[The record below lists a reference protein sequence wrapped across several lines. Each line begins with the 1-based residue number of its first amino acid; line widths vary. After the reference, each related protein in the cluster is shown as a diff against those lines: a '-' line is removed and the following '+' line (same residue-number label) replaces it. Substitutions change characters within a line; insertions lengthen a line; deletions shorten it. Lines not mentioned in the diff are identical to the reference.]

1 MSILFQIN
9 HPSISND
16 DYCAMNHNQQL
27 QDRNNTISQLFAN
40 PVRLL
45 APMEGLTDPLMRQ
58 ILTQIATD
66 LGRPYDWSVSEFIR
80 VTQHVLPA
88 HVFYKYVPELH
99 HDAKTASSTPIHV
112 QLLGS
117 EAQLMAENA
126 AYACELGA
134 PAIDINFGCPAK
146 TVNSHRGGSVLLDEP
161 EIMYEIISAVRC
173 AVPAHIPV
181 SAKIRLGYTDTS
193 RMDDIRGAIA
203 SSGADWLTIHART
216 KTQGYK
222 PPAYWDKIQSFNS
235 LSIPVIANGEIWTTE
250 QAQNCMAQA
259 GTRHLMLGRGAVTR
273 PDLIARLDNDV
284 VRVDTEVS
292 TDTTLL
298 WQDLI
303 AHQIKFLEGAAKSDV
318 VLVGRY
324 KQWLGMLTKGYS
336 EAQTV
341 WDGIK
346 REKNKAAIISALQAS
361 VR

>member
-1 MSILFQIN
+1 
-9 HPSISND
+9 
-16 DYCAMNHNQQL
+16 MNNNQQL
-27 QDRNNTISQLFAN
+27 QMRKTTIQQLFAN

-58 ILTQIATD
+58 ILTQIAAD

-88 HVFYKYVPELH
+88 HVFYKYVPELRH
-99 HDAKTASSTPIHV
+99 NAKTTSGTPIHI

-117 EAQLMAENA
+117 EAYLMAENA
-126 AYACELGA
+126 AYVCELGA

-161 EIMYEIISAVRC
+161 EVMYEIISAVRQ

-193 RMDDIRGAIA
+193 RMDDIRSAIA
-203 SSGADWLTIHART
+203 TSGADWLTIHART

-222 PPAYWDKIQSFNS
+222 PPAYWDKIQSFNT
-235 LSIPVIANGEIWTTE
+235 LDMPVIANGEIWNSE
-250 QAQNCMAQA
+250 HAQNCMMQS
-259 GTRHLMLGRGAVTR
+259 GTTHLMLGRGAVTR
-273 PDLIARLDNDV
+273 PDLIAQL
-284 VRVDTEVS
+284 DTES
-292 TDTTLL
+292 SQNQKNLENTALL
-298 WQDLI
+298 SWQDLI

-324 KQWLGMLTKGYS
+324 KQWLAMLTKGYS
-336 EAQTV
+336 EAKIL
-341 WDGIK
+341 WDSIK
-346 REKNKAAIISALQAS
+346 REKNKAAIISALQLS
-361 VR
+361 ER

>member
-1 MSILFQIN
+1 
-9 HPSISND
+9 
-16 DYCAMNHNQQL
+16 MNTDQPCQV
-27 QDRNNTISQLFAN
+27 RKNTVSQLFAN

-58 ILTQIATD
+58 ILTQIASD

-80 VTQHVLPA
+80 ITQHVLPA

-99 HDAKTASSTPIHV
+99 HDAKTSSGTPIHV

-126 AYACELGA
+126 AYAAELGA

-161 EIMYEIISAVRC
+161 ETMYQIISAVRG
-173 AVPAHIPV
+173 AVPDHLPV

-193 RMDDIRGAIA
+193 RMDDIRGAIE

-222 PPAYWDKIQSFNS
+222 PPAYWDKIQNFNT
-235 LSIPVIANGEIWTTE
+235 LSIPVIANGEIWNVE
-250 QAQNCMAQA
+250 QAQNCMEQA
-259 GTRHLMLGRGAVTR
+259 ATQHLMLGRGAVTR
-273 PDLIARLDNDV
+273 PDLVAQVDNNAENLDN
-284 VRVDTEVS
+284 TA
-292 TDTTLL
+292 TLL

-324 KQWLGMLTKGYS
+324 KQWLGMLTKGFS
-336 EAQTV
+336 EAQTL
-341 WDGIK
+341 WEEIK
-346 REKNKAAIISALQAS
+346 REKNRTVIINALQAS

>member
-1 MSILFQIN
+1 MNLQQPDILSRSLSQ
-9 HPSISND
+9 
-16 DYCAMNHNQQL
+16 AMQQR
-27 QDRNNTISQLFAN
+27 QATISQLFAS

-99 HDAKTASSTPIHV
+99 HDAKTAAGTPIHI

-146 TVNSHRGGSVLLDEP
+146 TVNNHRGGSVLLDEP
-161 EIMYEIISAVRC
+161 EVMYDIISAVRQ

-193 RMDDIRGAIA
+193 KMDDIRSAIA
-203 SSGADWLTIHART
+203 TSGADWLTIHART

-222 PPAYWDKIQSFNS
+222 PPAYWDKIQSFNT
-235 LSIPVIANGEIWTTE
+235 LDIPVIANGEIWNAE
-250 QAQNCMAQA
+250 HAQNCMTQSR
-259 GTRHLMLGRGAVTR
+259 TTHLMLGRGAVTR
-273 PDLIARLDNDV
+273 PDLIAQIDREHSQVLNN
-284 VRVDTEVS
+284 T
-292 TDTTLL
+292 TTLV

-324 KQWLGMLTKGYS
+324 KQWLAMLTKGYS
-336 EAQTV
+336 EAKIL
-341 WDGIK
+341 WDSIK
-346 REKNKAAIISALQAS
+346 REKSKAAIISALQLS
-361 VR
+361 ER

>member
-1 MSILFQIN
+1 MNSLQP
-9 HPSISND
+9 PSTLSP
-16 DYCAMNHNQQL
+16 QL
-27 QDRNNTISQLFAN
+27 RQTTIEQLFAN

-58 ILTQIATD
+58 ILTQIAKD

-80 VTQHVLPA
+80 VTQTILPA

-99 HDAKTASSTPIHV
+99 HDAKTVCGTPIHI

-117 EAQLMAENA
+117 DAQLMAENA

-161 EIMYEIISAVRC
+161 EVMFRIISAARQ
-173 AVPAHIPV
+173 AVPADIPV

-193 RMDDIRGAIA
+193 RMDDIRSAIND
-203 SSGADWLTIHART
+203 SGADWLTIHART

-222 PPAYWDKIQSFNS
+222 PPAYWDKIQNFHA
-235 LSIPVIANGEIWTTE
+235 LDIPVIANGEIWNRE
-250 QAQNCMAQA
+250 QAQNCILQS
-259 GTRHLMLGRGAVTR
+259 GTTHLMLGRGAVTR
-273 PDLIARLDNDV
+273 PDLVAQIDKDHSQSVNEKA
-284 VRVDTEVS
+284 
-292 TDTTLL
+292 TLS

-303 AHQIKFLEGAAKSDV
+303 AHQVKFLEGAAKNDI

-324 KQWLGMLTKGYS
+324 KQWLGMLTKGYD
-336 EAQTV
+336 EAQV
-341 WDGIK
+341 LWDSIK
-346 REKNKAAIISALQAS
+346 REKNKAAIITALHMSRA
-361 VR
+361 

>member
-1 MSILFQIN
+1 MSASKNLFQ
-9 HPSISND
+9 
-16 DYCAMNHNQQL
+16 
-27 QDRNNTISQLFAN
+27 N

-58 ILTQIATD
+58 ILTQIASD

-99 HDAKTASSTPIHV
+99 HGSKTASGTPIHV

-161 EIMYEIISAVRC
+161 EVMYDIISAVRK
-173 AVPAHIPV
+173 AVPSHIPV

-193 RMDDIRGAIA
+193 RMDDIRGAID

-235 LSIPVIANGEIWTTE
+235 LSIPIIANGEIWNVE

-259 GTRHLMLGRGAVTR
+259 GTKHLMLGRGAVTR
-273 PDLIARLDNDV
+273 PDLVAQVDNH
-284 VRVDTEVS
+284 TEHNADS
-292 TDTTLL
+292 LENTATLL

-303 AHQIKFLEGAAKSDV
+303 GHQIKFLEGEAKSDV

-336 EAQTV
+336 EAQIL
-341 WDGIK
+341 WDSIK
-346 REKNKAAIISALQAS
+346 REKNRAAIITALQAS
-361 VR
+361 MR

>member
-1 MSILFQIN
+1 MSF
-9 HPSISND
+9 SNKF
-16 DYCAMNHNQQL
+16 
-27 QDRNNTISQLFAN
+27 FAS

-58 ILTQIATD
+58 ILTQIAGD

-99 HDAKTASSTPIHV
+99 NDAKTTSGTPIHI

-126 AYACELGA
+126 AFACTLGA

-161 EIMYEIISAVRC
+161 EVMYEIISAVRR
-173 AVPAHIPV
+173 AVPSNIPV

-193 RMDDIRGAIA
+193 RMDDIKAAIA
-203 SSGADWLTIHART
+203 ASGADWLTIHART

-222 PPAYWDKIQSFNS
+222 PPAYWDKIQSFNN
-235 LSIPVIANGEIWTTE
+235 LTIPVIANGEIWTSE
-250 QAQNCMAQA
+250 QALNCIQQS

-273 PDLIARLDNDV
+273 PDLLAQVEKLNGNPV
-284 VRVDTEVS
+284 VKDAELS
-292 TDTTLL
+292 WQMLL
-298 WQDLI
+298 N
-303 AHQIKFLEGAAKSDV
+303 HQIRFLQGAAKNDV

-324 KQWLGMLTKGYS
+324 KQWLGMLSKGYS
-336 EAQTV
+336 EALPLWTL
-341 WDGIK
+341 IK
-346 REKNKAAIISALQAS
+346 RERNKAAIIETLKNSLQQ
-361 VR
+361 

>member
-1 MSILFQIN
+1 
-9 HPSISND
+9 
-16 DYCAMNHNQQL
+16 MNNSQQL
-27 QDRNNTISQLFAN
+27 QIRQKTIQNLFAN

-58 ILTQIATD
+58 ILTQIASD

-88 HVFYKYVPELH
+88 HVFYKYVPELR
-99 HDAKTASSTPIHV
+99 HDAKTACGTPIHI

-126 AYACELGA
+126 AYAAELGA

-161 EIMYEIISAVRC
+161 ETMYQIISAVRQ
-173 AVPAHIPV
+173 AVPADIPV

-193 RMDDIRGAIA
+193 RMDDIKAAIND
-203 SSGADWLTIHART
+203 SGADWLTIHART

-222 PPAYWDKIQSFNS
+222 PPAYWDKIQSFNA
-235 LSIPVIANGEIWTTE
+235 LDIPVIANGEIWNAE
-250 QAQNCMAQA
+250 HAQNCMVQA
-259 GTRHLMLGRGAVTR
+259 GTEHLMLGRGAVTR
-273 PDLIARLDNDV
+273 PDLIAQ
-284 VRVDTEVS
+284 VDRELSQTLNNE
-292 TDTTLL
+292 TILL

-303 AHQIKFLEGAAKSDV
+303 AHQIKFLQGTAKSDI

-324 KQWLGMLTKGYS
+324 KQWLAMLTKGYS
-336 EAQTV
+336 EAKIL
-341 WDGIK
+341 WDSIK
-346 REKNKAAIISALQAS
+346 REKNKAAIISALQMSAQ
-361 VR
+361 

>member
-1 MSILFQIN
+1 MN
-9 HPSISND
+9 ND
-16 DYCAMNHNQQL
+16 TQQTQL
-27 QDRNNTISQLFAN
+27 LGKNAHIQQLFAH

-58 ILTQIATD
+58 ILTQIAAD

-80 VTQHVLPA
+80 VTQNVLPA

-99 HDAKTASSTPIHV
+99 HDAKTSSGTPIHL

-146 TVNSHRGGSVLLDEP
+146 TVNNHRGGSVLLDEP
-161 EIMYEIISAVRC
+161 NVMYEIISAVRRV
-173 AVPAHIPV
+173 VPAHIPV

-203 SSGADWLTIHART
+203 DSGADWLTIHART

-222 PPAYWDKIQSFNS
+222 PPAYWDKIQSFHS
-235 LSIPVIANGEIWTTE
+235 LDIPVIANGEIWNAE
-250 QAQNCMAQA
+250 QAQNCMTQS
-259 GTRHLMLGRGAVTR
+259 GSKHLMLGRGAVTR
-273 PDLIARLDNDV
+273 PDLIAQVDDFKKNADSLDTS
-284 VRVDTEVS
+284 TELS
-292 TDTTLL
+292 

-303 AHQIKFLEGAAKSDV
+303 AHQIKFLEGQAKNDI

-324 KQWLGMLTKGYS
+324 KQWLGMLTKGYR
-336 EAQTV
+336 EAQIL
-341 WDGIK
+341 WESIK
-346 REKNKAAIISALQAS
+346 REKNKATIVAALQS
-361 VR
+361 SMQ

>member
-1 MSILFQIN
+1 MSFSKQF
-9 HPSISND
+9 
-16 DYCAMNHNQQL
+16 
-27 QDRNNTISQLFAN
+27 FAN

-88 HVFYKYVPELH
+88 HVFYRYVPELH
-99 HDAKTASSTPIHV
+99 HDAKTASGTPIHI

-161 EIMYEIISAVRC
+161 EVMYDIISAVRQ
-173 AVPAHIPV
+173 AVPDHIPV

-203 SSGADWLTIHART
+203 DSGADWLTIHART

-222 PPAYWDKIQSFNS
+222 PPAYWDKIQAFNT
-235 LSIPVIANGEIWTTE
+235 LDIPVIANGEIWNAE
-250 QAQNCMAQA
+250 HAQNCMAQA
-259 GTRHLMLGRGAVTR
+259 GTTHLMLGRGAVTR
-273 PDLIARLDNDV
+273 PDLVAQIDREHSQISNNQM
-284 VRVDTEVS
+284 
-292 TDTTLL
+292 TLL
-298 WQDLI
+298 WQALI
-303 AHQIKFLEGAAKSDV
+303 AHQIKFLQGEAKSDI

-324 KQWLGMLTKGYS
+324 KQWLAMLTKGYS
-336 EAQTV
+336 EAQIL
-341 WDGIK
+341 WDSIK
-346 REKNKAAIISALQAS
+346 REKNKAVIIQALQISAK
-361 VR
+361 

>member
-1 MSILFQIN
+1 MNNIQ
-9 HPSISND
+9 PSNTSSLSQ
-16 DYCAMNHNQQL
+16 AL
-27 QDRNNTISQLFAN
+27 QERQNTVQQLFAN

-58 ILTQIATD
+58 ILTQIAAD

-99 HDAKTASSTPIHV
+99 HDAKTASGTPIHI

-161 EIMYEIISAVRC
+161 EVMYDIISAVRQ
-173 AVPAHIPV
+173 AMPAHIPV

-193 RMDDIRGAIA
+193 RMDDIKAAIA
-203 SSGADWLTIHART
+203 ASGADWLTIHART

-222 PPAYWDKIQSFNS
+222 PPAYWDKIQNFNT
-235 LSIPVIANGEIWTTE
+235 LHIPVIANGEIWNSE
-250 QAQNCMAQA
+250 QAQSCMAQS
-259 GTRHLMLGRGAVTR
+259 GTTHLMLGRGAVTR
-273 PDLIARLDNDV
+273 PDLIAQ
-284 VRVDTEVS
+284 VDKNQSHQNHQNPENETP
-292 TDTTLL
+292 LL
-298 WQDLI
+298 WEDLI

-324 KQWLGMLTKGYS
+324 KQWLAMLTKGYS
-336 EAQTV
+336 EAKTV
-341 WDGIK
+341 WDDIK
-346 REKNKAAIISALQAS
+346 REKNKAVIIKALQAS
-361 VR
+361 IA

>member
-1 MSILFQIN
+1 MN
-9 HPSISND
+9 ND
-16 DYCAMNHNQQL
+16 TQQAQL
-27 QDRNNTISQLFAN
+27 LGQHSHIQQLFAH

-58 ILTQIATD
+58 ILTQIAAD

-80 VTQHVLPA
+80 ITQNVLPA

-99 HDAKTASSTPIHV
+99 HDAKTASGTPIHL

-146 TVNSHRGGSVLLDEP
+146 TVNNHRGGSVLLDEP
-161 EIMYEIISAVRC
+161 TIMYEIISAVRR

-203 SSGADWLTIHART
+203 DSGADWLTIHART

-235 LSIPVIANGEIWTTE
+235 LDIPVIANGEIWDAE
-250 QAQNCMAQA
+250 QAQNCMAQS
-259 GTRHLMLGRGAVTR
+259 GSQHLMLGRGAVTR
-273 PDLIARLDNDV
+273 PDLIAQ
-284 VRVDTEVS
+284 VDGFKKNLESLEAYTELS
-292 TDTTLL
+292 

-303 AHQIKFLEGAAKSDV
+303 AHQIKFLEGQAKNDI

-324 KQWLGMLTKGYS
+324 KQWLGMLTKGYR
-336 EAQTV
+336 EAQIL
-341 WDGIK
+341 WESIK
-346 REKNKAAIISALQAS
+346 REKNKATIISALQSS
-361 VR
+361 VQ

>member
-1 MSILFQIN
+1 
-9 HPSISND
+9 
-16 DYCAMNHNQQL
+16 MNTDQPCQV
-27 QDRNNTISQLFAN
+27 RKNTISQLFAN

-58 ILTQIATD
+58 ILTQIASD

-80 VTQHVLPA
+80 ITQHVLPA

-99 HDAKTASSTPIHV
+99 HDAKTSSGTPIHV

-126 AYACELGA
+126 AYAAELGA

-161 EIMYEIISAVRC
+161 EVMYDIISAVRG
-173 AVPAHIPV
+173 AVPDHLPV

-222 PPAYWDKIQSFNS
+222 PPAYWDKIQNFNT
-235 LSIPVIANGEIWTTE
+235 LSIPVIANGEIWNVE
-250 QAQNCMAQA
+250 QAQNCMEQA
-259 GTRHLMLGRGAVTR
+259 ATKHLMLGRGAVTR
-273 PDLIARLDNDV
+273 PDLVAQVDNNAENLDN
-284 VRVDTEVS
+284 TA
-292 TDTTLL
+292 TLL

-324 KQWLGMLTKGYS
+324 KQWLGMLTKGFS
-336 EAQTV
+336 EAQTL
-341 WDGIK
+341 WEEIK
-346 REKNKAAIISALQAS
+346 REKNKTVIINALQAS

>member
-1 MSILFQIN
+1 MNSI
-9 HPSISND
+9 
-16 DYCAMNHNQQL
+16 QQPNPL
-27 QDRNNTISQLFAN
+27 SQQCETRQNKIHQLFAQ

-58 ILTQIATD
+58 ILTQIAAD
-66 LGRPYDWSVSEFIR
+66 LGRPYEWSVSEFIR

-99 HDAKTASSTPIHV
+99 NDAKTASGTPIHI

-117 EAQLMAENA
+117 EAHLMAENA
-126 AYACELGA
+126 AYAAELGA

-161 EIMYEIISAVRC
+161 EVMYDIISAVRQ

-181 SAKIRLGYTDTS
+181 SAKIRLGYTDTNK
-193 RMDDIRGAIA
+193 MDDIRGAIA
-203 SSGADWLTIHART
+203 DSGADWLTIHART

-222 PPAYWDKIQSFNS
+222 PPAYWDKIQAFNS
-235 LSIPVIANGEIWTTE
+235 LKIPVIANGEIWTAE
-250 QAQNCMAQA
+250 QAHSCMQQA
-259 GTRHLMLGRGAVTR
+259 GTSHLMLGRGAITR
-273 PDLIARLDNDV
+273 PDLIAQVDCGLDG
-284 VRVDTEVS
+284 EMSS
-292 TDTTLL
+292 TPTLS

-303 AHQIKFLEGAAKSDV
+303 AHQIKFLEGKAKTDV

-336 EAQTV
+336 EAQTL
-341 WDGIK
+341 WDQIK
-346 REKNKAAIISALQAS
+346 REKNKAVIITALRAS
-361 VR
+361 MQ

>member
-1 MSILFQIN
+1 
-9 HPSISND
+9 
-16 DYCAMNHNQQL
+16 MNNSQQL
-27 QDRNNTISQLFAN
+27 QIRQKTIQNLFAN

-58 ILTQIATD
+58 ILTQIASD

-88 HVFYKYVPELH
+88 HVFYKYVPELR
-99 HDAKTASSTPIHV
+99 HDAKTACGTPIHI

-126 AYACELGA
+126 AYAAELGA

-161 EIMYEIISAVRC
+161 ETMYQIISAVRQ
-173 AVPAHIPV
+173 AVPADIPV

-193 RMDDIRGAIA
+193 RMDDIKAAIND
-203 SSGADWLTIHART
+203 SGADWLTIHART

-222 PPAYWDKIQSFNS
+222 PPAYWDKIQGFNA
-235 LSIPVIANGEIWTTE
+235 LDIPVIANGEIWNAE
-250 QAQNCMAQA
+250 HAQNCMTQS
-259 GTRHLMLGRGAVTR
+259 GTEHLMLGRGAVTR
-273 PDLIARLDNDV
+273 PDLIAQ
-284 VRVDTEVS
+284 VDREHSQTLNNE
-292 TDTTLL
+292 TTLL

-303 AHQIKFLEGAAKSDV
+303 AHQIKFLQGTAKSDI

-324 KQWLGMLTKGYS
+324 KQWLAMLTKGYS
-336 EAQTV
+336 EAKIL
-341 WDGIK
+341 WDSIK

-361 VR
+361 VRQ

>member
-1 MSILFQIN
+1 MSF
-9 HPSISND
+9 SNK
-16 DYCAMNHNQQL
+16 
-27 QDRNNTISQLFAN
+27 FFVN

-80 VTQHVLPA
+80 ITQHVLPA

-99 HDAKTASSTPIHV
+99 YDAKTASGTPIHV
-112 QLLGS
+112 Q
-117 EAQLMAENA
+117 
-126 AYACELGA
+126 LGA

-161 EIMYEIISAVRC
+161 ETMYQIISAVRQ

-193 RMDDIRGAIA
+193 RMDDIRGAIND
-203 SSGADWLTIHART
+203 SGADWLTIHART

-222 PPAYWDKIQSFNS
+222 PPAYWDKIQSFNA
-235 LSIPVIANGEIWTTE
+235 LDIPVIANGEIWNFE
-250 QAQNCMAQA
+250 HAQNCMTQA
-259 GTRHLMLGRGAVTR
+259 GTPHLMLGRGAVTR
-273 PDLIARLDNDV
+273 PDLVAQVDNV
-284 VRVDTEVS
+284 TENN
-292 TDTTLL
+292 TDSGENTATLL

-303 AHQIKFLEGAAKSDV
+303 AHQIKFLEGKAKNDV

-324 KQWLGMLTKGYS
+324 KQWLGMLTKGYV

-341 WDGIK
+341 WEGIK
-346 REKNKAAIISALQAS
+346 REKNKAVIISALQAS
-361 VR
+361 VRD

>member
-1 MSILFQIN
+1 MNLQQPDTLSRSLSQ
-9 HPSISND
+9 
-16 DYCAMNHNQQL
+16 AMQQR
-27 QDRNNTISQLFAN
+27 QMTVKRLFAN

-58 ILTQIATD
+58 ILTQIGTD

-80 VTQHVLPA
+80 ITQHVLPA

-99 HDAKTASSTPIHV
+99 HDAKTASGTPIHI

-146 TVNSHRGGSVLLDEP
+146 TVNNHRGGSVLLDEP
-161 EIMYEIISAVRC
+161 EVMYDIISAVRQ
-173 AVPAHIPV
+173 AVPTHIPV

-193 RMDDIRGAIA
+193 KMDDIRGAIA
-203 SSGADWLTIHART
+203 ASGADWLTIHART

-222 PPAYWDKIQSFNS
+222 PPAYWDKIQSFNT
-235 LSIPVIANGEIWTTE
+235 LDIPVIANGEIWNSE
-250 QAQNCMAQA
+250 HAQNCMIQS
-259 GTRHLMLGRGAVTR
+259 GTAHLMLGRGAVTR
-273 PDLIARLDNDV
+273 PDLIARIDNDNSQNIENTV
-284 VRVDTEVS
+284 
-292 TDTTLL
+292 TLV

-303 AHQIKFLEGAAKSDV
+303 AHQIKFLEGSAKSDV

-324 KQWLGMLTKGYS
+324 KQWLAMLTKGYS
-336 EAQTV
+336 EAKIL
-341 WDGIK
+341 WDSIK
-346 REKNKAAIISALQAS
+346 REKNKAAIISALQLS
-361 VR
+361 ER